1 MSGIIY
7 LTDVALITCIVDAGL
22 ADDVLIAARSAGA
35 RGAIVTS
42 GRGWGARERLGA
54 LGVAVETEKDI
65 VTILVS
71 SELKDVMFDVVYRAA
86 DLDVPGRGLAFIAP
100 LDKAATYVP
109 EAVRERLAL
118 DDGDA
123 S

>member
-22 ADDVLIAARSAGA
+22 ADDVLVAARGAGA
-35 RGAIVTS
+35 KGAIVTS

-54 LGVAVETEKDI
+54 LGMAVETEKDI

-71 SELKDVMFDVVYRAA
+71 SELQDVMFDVVYRAA
-86 DLDVPGRGLAFIAP
+86 DLDVPGRGVAFITP

-109 EAVRERLAL
+109 EAVRDRLAPG
-118 DDGDA
+118 DGDA
-123 S
+123 P